1 MRIALLAVALGL
13 ALTGGRNVHADAPRE
28 NAAED
33 AGAAHVIQLLR
44 EPRFENGVRPPS
56 NGANALGPGADALDR
71 WRETLPSIADAS
83 WQFVTVAE
91 STRFNDNPDT
101 PAVTGEKT
109 VYASVDGSKRFETD
123 RETGVCRFVFDTEK
137 EWRNGCN
144 LSLPVDGQ
152 APRYLAGHEW
162 NWPHFLL
169 EQVII
174 DPNAEDGKLRLTAY
188 RDLELRFN
196 AELRHSAKGEPAQC
210 PPGTWGDQRIPDHCV
225 FYAALVMTRESDR
238 PAADPDAVNPERIY
252 ALYPLFY
259 SNGGERY
266 DVACAPWLGDDPVHD
281 AVYFTPNHVCLEQ
294 GKRFEVPIDAIS
306 LAREAVAA
314 INQRH
319 AAGLSADDYV
329 IGSILIGWEI
339 WGAYQTD
346 IQLSGLSFQGRR
358 DEPHGLAPPAPAD

>member
-1 MRIALLAVALGL
+1 MRITLLAVAVGL
-13 ALTGGRNVHADAPRE
+13 ACTWGPGAEADNHPADAT
-28 NAAED
+28 ED
-33 AGAAHVIQLLR
+33 GGAVHVTQMLR

-56 NGANALGPGADALDR
+56 NGANALGMGADALDR
-71 WRETLPSIADAS
+71 WRESLPAIADAS

-101 PAVTGEKT
+101 PAVTGERT

-123 RETGVCRFVFDTEK
+123 RETGVCRFLFDTEK

-144 LSLPVDGQ
+144 LSLPVDGE
-152 APRYLAGHEW
+152 APRYLAGHAW

-169 EQVII
+169 EQAII

-188 RDLELRFN
+188 QNLELRFD
-196 AELRHSAKGEPAQC
+196 AELLHSAKGEPAQC
-210 PPGTWGDQRIPDHCV
+210 PPGTWGAQRIPDHCL
-225 FYAALVMTRESDR
+225 FYTALVMTREGDR
-238 PAADPDAVNPERIY
+238 PAGDPNAVNPERIY

-266 DVACAPWLGDDPVHD
+266 DEACVPWLGDDPAHA

-294 GKRFEVPIDAIS
+294 RRRFEVPIDAIG

-314 INQRH
+314 INERH
-319 AAGLSADDYV
+319 DAGLSADDYV

-346 IQLSGLSFQGRR
+346 IQLSGLSFEGRR
-358 DEPHGLAPPAPAD
+358 DETQAVAPPAPAD

>member
-1 MRIALLAVALGL
+1 LRFALLAVAVGL
-13 ALTGGRNVHADAPRE
+13 ACIGGPSADAEQAPADATEDGGAPR
-28 NAAED
+28 
-33 AGAAHVIQLLR
+33 VTQLLR

-56 NGANALGPGADALDR
+56 NGANALGMGADALDR
-71 WRETLPSIADAS
+71 WRKALPSIADAS
-83 WQFVTVAE
+83 WRFVTVAE
-91 STRFNDNPDT
+91 STRLNDNPDT
-101 PAVTGEKT
+101 PGVTGEKT
-109 VYASVDGSKRFETD
+109 VYASLDGSKRFETD
-123 RETGVCRFVFDTEK
+123 AETGVCRFVFDTEK

-144 LSLPVDGQ
+144 LSLPVDG
-152 APRYLAGHEW
+152 HEW

-169 EQVII
+169 EQAIV

-188 RDLELRFN
+188 QDLELRFD

-210 PPGTWGDQRIPDHCV
+210 PPGTWGDQRIPDHCL
-225 FYAALVMTRESDR
+225 FYAALVMTREGDR
-238 PAADPDAVNPERIY
+238 PVGDPDAVNPERIY

-266 DVACAPWLGDDPVHD
+266 DEDCVPWLGDDPAHA
-281 AVYFTPNHVCLEQ
+281 AVYFTPNHVCIEQ
-294 GKRFEVPIDAIS
+294 RTRFEVPIDAIG

-319 AAGLSADDYV
+319 AVGLSADDYV

-346 IQLSGLSFQGRR
+346 IQLSDFSFEGRR
-358 DEPHGLAPPAPAD
+358 YQTQHAASGD